1 MRTSLRVAL
10 ISICVIALYGC
21 QSQSPPPSMPSPPS
35 TPSSSSQPP
44 SMPSPPSTPSS
55 SSQPPSMPSPPSTP
69 SSSSQPPSMPSQP
82 SSSQSESS
90 SQQDNQSSDNESQQ
104 GQESTA
110 GDPGEPG
117 SDQQASSS
125 DDEANQEAAA
135 DGLLTTGQNL
145 IDAATA
151 GSDADQST
159 TADQTTSDAGA
170 QWDPLIPETENSNS
184 AEELIFSDSQATS
197 EQSSSQTSHPSSD
210 QDLAQQPSN
219 TDSVSDPS
227 ESKDANSAPGTEQ
240 ETSATGQDSQT
251 GEADSPSQQLAQTLV
266 QAGQRLNQAGQALSD
281 MPADGEVADIEQL
294 LAEARIAV
302 MVSEQALEAATGQ
315 DPTDADN
322 SAMLRDA
329 RIFLGDANRAL
340 ILATNVL
347 LSGDLGLPEARANDS
362 AAGNQRISE
371 LDKVLQDSIV
381 VFQEGVLEARQV
393 ATRTQPP
400 PTATAAD
407 GQQTIIINGSGVE
420 ETGSE
425 NADTEDPLMS
435 PVQQGRM
442 LDETAV
448 VAANSALSIPD
459 DIPSP
464 QGDDIVAQQ
473 LREAAMA
480 EKDPDLQAKL
490 WQEYKRYKEGM

>member
-1 MRTSLRVAL
+1 
-10 ISICVIALYGC
+10 
-21 QSQSPPPSMPSPPS
+21 
-35 TPSSSSQPP
+35 
-44 SMPSPPSTPSS
+44 
-55 SSQPPSMPSPPSTP
+55 
-69 SSSSQPPSMPSQP
+69 MPSQP

-90 SQQDNQSSDNESQQ
+90 SQQDGQPSESESQQ

-110 GDPGEPG
+110 GDRGEPG

-151 GSDADQST
+151 SSDADQST
-159 TADQTTSDAGA
+159 PADQTTSDAGA
-170 QWDPLIPETENSNS
+170 QWDPLIPETESSNS
-184 AEELIFSDSQATS
+184 AEELIFSDSQTTS
-197 EQSSSQTSHPSSD
+197 GQSSSETSRQSSD
-210 QDLAQQPSN
+210 QDLAQQQPN
-219 TDSVSDPS
+219 ADSVSGSS
-227 ESKDANSAPGTEQ
+227 ESKDANNASDTEL
-240 ETSATGQDSQT
+240 ETPAAGQVSQT
-251 GEADSPSQQLAQTLV
+251 GEADSPSQQLAQTLA
-266 QAGQRLNQAGQALSD
+266 QAGQSLNRAGQALSD

-302 MVSEQALEAATGQ
+302 MVSEQALEAATGE
-315 DPTDADN
+315 DPRKADN
-322 SAMLRDA
+322 SGMLRDA

-340 ILATNVL
+340 ILATSVL
-347 LSGDLGLPEARANDS
+347 LSGDLGLPEATANDS
-362 AAGNQRISE
+362 AASNQRISE
-371 LDKVLQDSIV
+371 LDKALQDSIV
-381 VFQEGVLEARQV
+381 VFQEGVLEARQI

-407 GQQTIIINGSGVE
+407 ASQTIIINGSGME
-420 ETGSE
+420 DTGSE
-425 NADTEDPLMS
+425 NADMEDPLMS

-448 VAANSALSIPD
+448 VAVNSATSIPD
-459 DIPSP
+459 NIPSP

-480 EKDPDLQAKL
+480 EKDPDLRAKL